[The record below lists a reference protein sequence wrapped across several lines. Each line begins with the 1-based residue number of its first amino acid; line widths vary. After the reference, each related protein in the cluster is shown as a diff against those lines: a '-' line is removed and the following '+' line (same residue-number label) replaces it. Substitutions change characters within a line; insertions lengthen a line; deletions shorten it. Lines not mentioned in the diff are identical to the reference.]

1 MKLYM
6 YTTKDKYEL
15 PIAVADS
22 KGALAIMLGRPVHS
36 VQSCFSKKHR
46 GYVEVE
52 VDDGDE
58 INAQVDQIRAERHQS
73 GPEKVCAGDL

>member
-6 YTTKDKYEL
+6 FTTKDKYEL

-22 KGALAIMLGRPVHS
+22 KRALAVMLGRPVHS

-58 INAQVDQIRAERHQS
+58 INAQVDQVRAECH
-73 GPEKVCAGDL
+73 